1 MYMAEKKAYLILE
14 DGLCLEGYA
23 FGAEKE
29 TTGEVV
35 FTTAMTGYLETLTD
49 KSYYGQII
57 TQTFPL
63 IGNYGVIPEDFEG
76 QKISAVGYVVSDL
89 CTAPSNFR
97 CKGKLDDFLREQGVP
112 GIYGI
117 DTRRLTLHLRSRGTM
132 NGCISYTPE
141 YTPDIAEHKIKDALK
156 NVSVASPVPGRGGN
170 FKVAMLD
177 YGYKENIRR
186 ELEERGCSVTIF
198 PYDTSAENIAA
209 SRPDGIVLSNGPGN
223 PADNTIPIANMQRLF
238 FDTDIPMFGICLGH
252 LILALAAGF
261 STEKLKFG
269 HRGANQPAKDVV
281 TGRTYMTTQN
291 HGYVVTGDSVA
302 PEIAQVRFVNVNDGT
317 IEGLQYKRKRTF
329 SVQFHPE
336 GCGGPR
342 DTSFLFDEFVK
353 LMGEYKSAER

>member
-1 MYMAEKKAYLILE
+1 MAKKKAYLILE
-14 DGLCLEGYA
+14 DGQCFEGYA

-29 TTGEVV
+29 VTGEVV

-76 QKISAVGYVVSDL
+76 KSIRAFGYIVNDL

-97 CKGKLDDFLREQGVP
+97 CQGTLDKFLREQGVP
-112 GIYGI
+112 GIFGI
-117 DTRRLTLHLRSRGTM
+117 DTRKLTLILRSRGTM
-132 NGCISYTPE
+132 NGRIAYAPE
-141 YTPDIAEHKIKDALK
+141 YSPDIAAYKIKDAVK
-156 NVSVASPVPGRGGN
+156 NVSVASPVSGRGGN

-186 ELEERGCSVTIF
+186 ELEQRGCCVTIF
-198 PYDTSAENIAA
+198 PYNTSAKEIADF
-209 SRPDGIVLSNGPGN
+209 SPDGIMLSNGPGN
-223 PADNTIPIANMQRLF
+223 PADNTESIATLRELF
-238 FDTDIPMFGICLGH
+238 KSTEIPMFGICLGH
-252 LILALAAGF
+252 QLLALAAGF

-269 HRGANQPAKDVV
+269 HRGSNQPAKDVV
-281 TGRTYMTTQN
+281 TGRTYITTQN
-291 HGYVVTGDSVA
+291 HGYVVTSESVD
-302 PEIAQVRFVNVNDGT
+302 PEIAQTRFVNMNDGT
-317 IEGLQYKRKRTF
+317 NEGLQYKRKWTF

-342 DTSFLFDEFVK
+342 DTAFLFDEFVK
-353 LMGEYKSAER
+353 LMGEYRRAKG